1 MDKRKIIPK
10 NLMLKELASE
20 FGCELLAD
28 KMCFVE
34 HHLSHAASAYYA
46 SPFDKAVVLTVDGVG
61 EWTTSS
67 IGVGSEEQLTIEK
80 EIKFPNSLGYFTQHL
95 RHIWVSRR

>member
-1 MDKRKIIPK
+1 
-10 NLMLKELASE
+10 MLQ
-20 FGCELLAD
+20 G
-28 KMCFVE
+28 
-34 HHLSHAASAYYA
+34 AYYA

-80 EIKFPNSLGYFTQHL
+80 EIKFPNSSWVYFTQHL
-95 RHIWVSRR
+95 RRIWVSG